1 MFLGNLDQWEKD
13 AQYVPAHIRPFI
25 EMLAHVDFDTIETG
39 RHDLGNGN
47 YMNVDESVTAPA
59 GERKTE
65 CHSRYID
72 IQVLVDGSEY
82 IGWQPLCRLGEV
94 TEDRS
99 AQDARF
105 FSPFLENDVFV
116 VMERRKTFAVF
127 YPNDGHR
134 CLCAPDGRGAAVR
147 KIIVKVRVQEEA

>member
-13 AQYVPAHIRPFI
+13 AQYVPAYIRPFI
-25 EMLAHVDFDTIETG
+25 EMLAHVDFDTLETG
-39 RHDLGNGN
+39 RHELGNGN

-82 IGWQPLCRLGEV
+82 IG
-94 TEDRS
+94 
-99 AQDARF
+99 
-105 FSPFLENDVFV
+105 
-116 VMERRKTFAVF
+116 F
-127 YPNDGHR
+127 YPTDGHR
-134 CLCAPDGRGAAVR
+134 CLCAPDGKGAVVR
-147 KIIVKVRVQEEA
+147 KIIVKVKVQEEA

>member
-1 MFLGNLDQWEKD
+1 M
-13 AQYVPAHIRPFI
+13 
-25 EMLAHVDFDTIETG
+25 
-39 RHDLGNGN
+39 
-47 YMNVDESVTAPA
+47 
-59 GERKTE
+59 
-65 CHSRYID
+65 
-72 IQVLVDGSEY
+72 
-82 IGWQPLCRLGEV
+82 CRLGEV

-134 CLCAPDGRGAAVR
+134 CLCAPDGKGAVVR
-147 KIIVKVRVQEEA
+147 KIIVKVKVQEEA